1 MYRICSYGLLWSCC
15 GGYTSSSFC
24 LLRSTPGSTTLG
36 PAYTSILAS
45 TGQSLEYLASADPSS
60 FVAVVKGVPQALQD
74 SITDMEM
81 SSSKRAPCDLPYFSS
96 KHFLCLQLTQLLA
109 VTLSRFCSKL
119 CIKLRFCPEFVF
131 SPSSQSRTAS
141 LNLSCLHLSCLHH
154 PCTCLAIIIFVP
166 LCHH

>member
-1 MYRICSYGLLWSCC
+1 MWSCC
-15 GGYTSSSFC
+15 GGYTSSLFC

-60 FVAVVKGVPQALQD
+60 FVALVKGVPQALQD

-96 KHFLCLQLTQLLA
+96 KHSLSNSPNCLQLLYRASAASYALNCDFA
-109 VTLSRFCSKL
+109 
-119 CIKLRFCPEFVF
+119 PEFVF
-131 SPSSQSRTAS
+131 SPSSQSRTGS
-141 LNLSCLHLSCLHH
+141 LYLSCLLSFSWLF
-154 PCTCLAIIIFVP
+154 LIIEFIVNKIRLP
-166 LCHH
+166 RNASTVSH